1 MQKLSADF
9 SSGYDMAGFAR
20 VAFIGTSTVSIVI
33 IVTIAVNFII
43 MFIILLRN
51 PLQHFLYYFG
61 ISDR

>member
-9 SSGYDMAGFAR
+9 SSSYDMAGFMR
-20 VAFIGTSTVSIVI
+20 VAFIRTSTVSIVI

-51 PLQHFLYYFG
+51 PLQHFLCYFG